1 MKKDFKAI
9 PFELKELKDTGQI
22 SGYANVFNVLDLDM
36 DIVQKGAFIDSLE
49 THSTKGTRPKMLWQH
64 DYKQP
69 IGVWTELK
77 EDDHGLY
84 VEGQIAINTVLGKDA
99 YELLKLGAVDSMSIG
114 YVVNEGGA
122 TYKNGVRFITKADLW
137 EVSVVTFPANEEA
150 VIQNVKRQMENGE
163 TPLPAVFEKI
173 LRDAGLSQT
182 QAKAFMSHGYKGID
196 PREAEKELAKSLE
209 QLVKK
214 FKGAN

>member
-99 YELLKLGAVDSMSIG
+99 YERLKLGAVDSMSIG
-114 YVVNEGGA
+114 
-122 TYKNGVRFITKADLW
+122 
-137 EVSVVTFPANEEA
+137 
-150 VIQNVKRQMENGE
+150 
-163 TPLPAVFEKI
+163 
-173 LRDAGLSQT
+173 
-182 QAKAFMSHGYKGID
+182 
-196 PREAEKELAKSLE
+196 
-209 QLVKK
+209 
-214 FKGAN
+214 